1 LNKQQTLDNI
11 GAPNMTAKINNSVI
25 LNQGRSFSFV
35 KENVTLENGTT
46 VDLDVVRHPG
56 AAAIVP
62 FIKTDRLIMLRQYR
76 HAIGHHIWEIPAG
89 TLEPGEDP
97 LECAKRELIE
107 ETGYSGR
114 QWEKLG
120 EITPV
125 PGYSDERIHIFV
137 ATDLTPAEQNLDVDE
152 VLDVHQVSFEK
163 AVQMIEK
170 GQIQDS
176 KTISGLYYTSLW
188 LKRSA

>member
-1 LNKQQTLDNI
+1 
-11 GAPNMTAKINNSVI
+11 MTATINTRRI
-25 LNQGRSFSFV
+25 LHQGRSFSFV
-35 KENVTLENGTT
+35 QENVTLENGIT

-62 FIKTDRLIMLRQYR
+62 FIKNDELVMLKQYR
-76 HAIGHHIWEIPAG
+76 HAIGQHIWEVPAG
-89 TLEPGEDP
+89 TLDSGEDP
-97 LECAKRELIE
+97 LECAKREIIE

-137 ATDLTPAEQNLDVDE
+137 ATDLTPDQQRLDEDE
-152 VLDVHQVSFEK
+152 VLDVHHVSFEK
-163 AVQMIEK
+163 ALRMIET

-176 KTISGLYYTSLW
+176 KTISALYFATLW
-188 LKRSA
+188 LNKRV

>member
-1 LNKQQTLDNI
+1 
-11 GAPNMTAKINNSVI
+11 MTAKINNRII
-25 LNQGRSFSFV
+25 LHQGRSFSFV
-35 KENVTLENGTT
+35 KENVTLDNGAT
-46 VDLDVVRHPG
+46 VDLDLVRHPG

-62 FIKTDRLIMLRQYR
+62 FISHDRLIMLRQYR
-76 HAIGHHIWEIPAG
+76 HAIGRPIWEIPAG
-89 TLEPGEDP
+89 TLDPDENP

-137 ATDLTPAEQNLDVDE
+137 ATHLSPAEQNLDVDE

-163 AVQMIEK
+163 TIEMIEK
-170 GQIQDS
+170 GQIRDS
-176 KTISGLYYTSLW
+176 KTISGLYYASLW
-188 LKRSA
+188 LKRSAARK

>member
-1 LNKQQTLDNI
+1 
-11 GAPNMTAKINNSVI
+11 MTAKINNSVI
-25 LNQGRSFSFV
+25 LHQGRPFAFV

-46 VDLDVVRHPG
+46 VDSDVVRHPG

-62 FIKTDRLIMLRQYR
+62 SIKNDRLIMLRQYR

-114 QWEKLG
+114 QWEKIG

-152 VLDVHQVSFEK
+152 VLDVHQVSFKK
-163 AVQMIEK
+163 AVEMIEK

>member
-1 LNKQQTLDNI
+1 M
-11 GAPNMTAKINNSVI
+11 PVKINNTVI
-25 LNQGRSFSFV
+25 LHQGRAFSFV

-46 VDLDVVRHPG
+46 VDLEVVRHPG

-62 FIKTDRLIMLRQYR
+62 FITTDKLIMLKQYR

-89 TLEPGEDP
+89 TLDPNEDP

-114 QWEKLG
+114 QWKKLG
-120 EITPV
+120 QITPV

-137 ATDLTPAEQNLDVDE
+137 ATDLTPAAQNLDADE
-152 VLDVHQVSFEK
+152 VLDVHEVPFEK
-163 AVQMIEK
+163 AVEMIEK

-176 KTISGLYYTSLW
+176 KTISGLYYAL
-188 LKRSA
+188 LLLNKGAE

>member
-1 LNKQQTLDNI
+1 
-11 GAPNMTAKINNSVI
+11 MSVKINNTVI
-25 LNQGRSFSFV
+25 LHQGRAFSFV

-46 VDLDVVRHPG
+46 VDLEVVRHPG

-62 FIKTDRLIMLRQYR
+62 FITTDKLIMLKQYR

-89 TLEPGEDP
+89 TLDPNEDP

-107 ETGYSGR
+107 ETGYSGS
-114 QWEKLG
+114 QWKKLG
-120 EITPV
+120 QITPV

-137 ATDLTPAEQNLDVDE
+137 ATDLTPAAQNLDADE
-152 VLDVHQVSFEK
+152 VLDVHEVPFEK
-163 AVQMIEK
+163 AVEMIEK

-176 KTISGLYYTSLW
+176 KTISGLYYASLW
-188 LKRSA
+188 LNKGDE

>member
-1 LNKQQTLDNI
+1 
-11 GAPNMTAKINNSVI
+11 MTAKINNRII
-25 LNQGRSFSFV
+25 LHQGRSFSFV
-35 KENVTLENGTT
+35 KENVTLDNGAT
-46 VDLDVVRHPG
+46 VDLDLVRHPG

-62 FIKTDRLIMLRQYR
+62 FISHDRLIMLRQYR
-76 HAIGHHIWEIPAG
+76 HAIGRPIWEIPAG
-89 TLEPGEDP
+89 TLDPDENP

-137 ATDLTPAEQNLDVDE
+137 ATHLTPAEQNLDVDE

-163 AVQMIEK
+163 TIEMIEK

-176 KTISGLYYTSLW
+176 KTISGLYYASLW
-188 LKRSA
+188 LKRSAARK

>member
-1 LNKQQTLDNI
+1 
-11 GAPNMTAKINNSVI
+11 MTAKINNRVI
-25 LNQGRSFSFV
+25 LHQGRSFSFV

-46 VDLDVVRHPG
+46 VDLEVVRHPG

-62 FIKTDRLIMLRQYR
+62 FIKNDRLIILKQYR

-89 TLEPGEDP
+89 TLDPGEDP

-114 QWEKLG
+114 QWEKIG

-163 AVQMIEK
+163 TVQMIEK

-188 LKRSA
+188 LKRSV